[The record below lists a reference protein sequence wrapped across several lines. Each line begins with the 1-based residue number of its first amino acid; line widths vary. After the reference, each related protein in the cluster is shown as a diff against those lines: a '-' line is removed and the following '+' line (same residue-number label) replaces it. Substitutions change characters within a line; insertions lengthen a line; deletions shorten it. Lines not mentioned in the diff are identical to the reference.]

1 MIPKDD
7 FVAYRDRWQAVAEV
21 ERQELRSA
29 SAELRWQQLNAVVG
43 LAIGL
48 GIFRSDPS
56 EEEIYVRWAML
67 KRKMKNFQQP

>member
-7 FVAYRDRWQAVAEV
+7 FVAYRDRWLAVAEV

-29 SAELRWQQLNAVVG
+29 SANLRWQQLNAVVG

-48 GIFRSDPS
+48 GIFRTDPS
-56 EEEIYVRWAML
+56 EEEVYARWAKL
-67 KRKMKNFQQP
+67 KEKVIPP